1 MAVPDSVPYNSDYCP
16 YPYDPEKA
24 RSLLEEAG
32 VSDLHLDF
40 PFVTVA
46 YHPAVMEIM
55 TAQFAD
61 VGITLDT
68 RGQDLTTWLD
78 QTWTQGDY
86 EISQITDSAPSSPSS
101 AVTGAASPSGKNSGS
116 ASPSSRTSSSASDQH
131 TDRVTSTLWRWR
143 SDGNTFSDLAW
154 VIPMFAPQN
163 PELARADLQGI
174 PGVPVNIAFDVRHLT
189 SAAHRLLEFVLRD
202 DHSFHAP
209 GLREGGPI
217 IWPPE
222 RAPPGVA

>member
-24 RSLLEEAG
+24 RSLLDEAG

-86 EISQITDSAPSSPSS
+86 EISQITDSAPITQYGCHGGREPLGKSSELCIPEFEDMLVS
-101 AVTGAASPSGKNSGS
+101 
-116 ASPSSRTSSSASDQH
+116 SDQH
-131 TDRVTSTLWRWR
+131 TDRDEYIAAMAELT
-143 SDGNTFSDLAW
+143 NTFSDLAW
-154 VIPMFAPQN
+154 VIPMFAPKN

-174 PGVPVNIAFDVRHLT
+174 QETRINNAFDVRHLT
-189 SAAHRLLEFVLRD
+189 WAD
-202 DHSFHAP
+202 
-209 GLREGGPI
+209 
-217 IWPPE
+217 
-222 RAPPGVA
+222 